1 MGIIGG
7 IIGDIAGQGDR
18 DQAKQNMEASVNDIS
33 NINVPDVESQKIA
46 LQKLVSAG
54 QLTPE
59 LLQTI
64 QQGSSQLNNIS
75 LDPRLK
81 SAQMGA
87 LQSLQNIG
95 TSGLS
100 AADQLALQQTRDQS
114 NRDNQ
119 MRNAAVLQNMQ
130 QRGQGGSGAE
140 LAAQLANAQSAT
152 QNQSNAGLQTAAMA
166 RQQALQAI
174 MNAGQ
179 LGGQIGSQEF
189 GQQAQVANAQD
200 LINRFNAQNAQQVA
214 QQNTG
219 AQNQAQMYNLN
230 NAQSLANQNT
240 GLGNQQELHNKELI
254 QQNFANQMNKGQ
266 VLSNKQQ
273 GLAGYLT
280 GQAQNQA
287 QMGSSIGQG
296 IDTGVAGLFTGPV
309 GSKLFGSKPSDNS
322 GGE

>member
-280 GQAQNQA
+280 G
-287 QMGSSIGQG
+287 
-296 IDTGVAGLFTGPV
+296 
-309 GSKLFGSKPSDNS
+309 
-322 GGE
+322 